1 MQTGLGIAEL
11 LSEKRSQILEVAAR
25 HGAFDIR
32 VFGSVA
38 RGEATATSDIDFLVN
53 YDLERIS
60 PWFPG
65 GLKLDLERLLQR
77 KVDVATVDML
87 KERIRESVLSEAV
100 RL

>member
-1 MQTGLGIAEL
+1 MQTGLGIEEL

-25 HGAFDIR
+25 HGALDIR